1 MTETP
6 TISERKRQLLELY
19 LQQRSKAASA
29 LDLIPRRTPG
39 AVIPLTLAQQQVWLH
54 AQLAP
59 ELPLYNEPF
68 TVHRKGPLEV
78 SALERSLNE
87 IIRRHEAWR
96 TTFATI
102 DGEPLQVVHPPFE
115 IKLPVTDLR
124 NLPESERVAA
134 ALRLAAEDA
143 CLPFAL
149 SKLPLVG
156 AHLMR
161 LADEDYRLFL
171 NCHHLIFDGVAGYQV
186 LLPELVSLYREFTAS
201 EKFSSSASSGKS
213 SALPELPFQYG
224 DYAVWQREAA
234 NREISN
240 PGVEYWKKKLGGTLP
255 VLQLPADR
263 PRPDA
268 ETFRGAMQCFAVS
281 REVSDGLRALSRR
294 QGATLFVTLLAALDT
309 LLYRYSGQ
317 EDILVGSITAGRNHP
332 GTEKLLGFF
341 LNTVVLRTDLSGD
354 PTFCELLD
362 RARKTTV
369 EALSN
374 DGVPLDRV
382 LRELHPTRD
391 LSRNPLFRVLL
402 SLEPALS
409 EVEPGWNLTPIDVAT
424 GTSKFDLCFVLDDRS
439 EGLSGRL
446 IYSTD
451 LFDAETMSRLA
462 ECWQTLLQSVVAN
475 PGERIARLPIL
486 TEREQRQ
493 LLVELNETLK
503 SHPLTLVHQ
512 RFELEAAKTP
522 QAIAV
527 KCGNRQLTYRELDQR
542 ANKLAHHLKNLEVR
556 PEAPVALCVER
567 SVEMLVGIL
576 AVLKAGGAYVPL
588 DATYPRERLKLML
601 DDCGAE
607 VLLTQSHLPPLS
619 PLRKLRIVCLDKD
632 WSAIDRGPAHAPL
645 VEIASENLAYVIYT
659 SGSTGGPKGVEI
671 TQRNLA
677 QSTSARL
684 DYYPGAGNKF
694 LLLSSFAFD
703 SSVASI
709 FHALCSGGTLVL
721 PGPEFTWEAG
731 RIAELIFENKISNI
745 LCIPSLYSELLQV
758 ADGGRLAS
766 LLTVVLAGEFCPG
779 QLAEMHFKTLP
790 AAQLFNEYGPT
801 EATVWSTVY
810 CCERNSDAN
819 QDEQNSVWSSVR
831 RSVPIGRPI
840 TNSQLYVLD
849 RNQQLLPRGVPG
861 ELFIAGDG
869 VARRYRNQPD
879 LTLQKFLPLPFF
891 DDPRARMYRTG
902 DLVRYLPDG
911 NLLFLGRLDEQV
923 KIRGM
928 RIELGEIEATLSAHP
943 DVKEA
948 AVEVEE
954 EQRLV
959 AYVVASEEFATSG
972 SELGAFLKSR
982 LPNYMVPTAF
992 RLLSALPRTP
1002 NGKLD
1007 RLALNSSTT
1016 DRLDME
1022 RLDMGRLDMGRLDPE
1037 RLARPDVA
1045 ARLSDSRLSEPTS
1058 PRDSIEARLLPIW
1071 QEVLGTESSDV
1082 TQDFFQL
1089 GGHSL
1094 LAAKLLYRIETEF
1107 NQALTLAFIFQAPTI
1122 ELMAD
1127 WLRRPDRSLRA
1138 RTIVEIQ
1145 PEGSRPPLFWV
1156 RATPRFRLL
1165 AQKLGLDQ
1173 PFLGL
1178 DIPFADAT
1186 KLPTPYRIEDI
1197 ASFLIRAM
1205 REVQPHGP
1213 YFLAGLCV
1221 NAVIAYEM
1229 AVQLR
1234 TQGEEIALL
1243 ALLDGHNQA
1252 YYKNPLRDGRYTGR
1266 IKYHLA
1272 NIVHSDVRGGSA
1284 YIRTRFEEA
1293 RRKLER
1299 TIWQL
1304 SLDQGS
1310 SGKAGKMHNADAVVH
1325 PAFHRYEPQPYP
1337 GKMVMLQSSDWPQG
1351 DYFDFALGWRDMVG
1365 DGIEFHR
1372 IPGNHPAMFTEPN
1385 VNFVAAKLRDGLL
1398 RADADLAVG
1407 SATEGPPVGLSE
1419 Q

>member
-1 MTETP
+1 MAETLKTP
-6 TISERKRQLLELY
+6 DQKRKLLERY
-19 LQQRSKAASA
+19 LQQRSQAPSVIET
-29 LDLIPRRTPG
+29 IPRRAPG
-39 AVIPLTLAQQQVWLH
+39 AAIPLTFAQQQVWLH

-96 TTFATI
+96 TTFPI
-102 DGEPLQVVHPPFE
+102 VGGEPVQVVHPPFE
-115 IKLPVTDLR
+115 IKFPVTDLR
-124 NLPESERVAA
+124 NLPESERVAI

-143 CLPFAL
+143 CRPFDL
-149 SKLPLVG
+149 SKLPLVR

-171 NCHHLIFDGVAGYQV
+171 NSHHLIFDGVAGYQV
-186 LLPELVSLYREFTAS
+186 FLPELVTLYRAFTTY
-201 EKFSSSASSGKS
+201 EKSSTSSSSSKS
-213 SALPELPFQYG
+213 SPLPELPFQYG

-234 NREISN
+234 RRDVSN
-240 PGVEYWKKKLGGTLP
+240 PGVVYWKKKLGGTLP

-263 PRPDA
+263 PRADA
-268 ETFRGAMQCFAVS
+268 GSFRGAMQCFALS
-281 REVSDGLRALSRR
+281 RELSDSLRSLSRQ
-294 QGATLFVTLLAALDT
+294 QGVTLFVTLLAALDT

-317 EDILVGSITAGRNHP
+317 EDILVGSITAGRNYP

-341 LNTVVLRTDLSGD
+341 LNTVALRTDLSGD

-374 DGVPLDRV
+374 DNVPLDRV

-451 LFDAETMSRLA
+451 LFNAGTISRLV
-462 ECWQTLLQSVVAN
+462 ECWQILLQSVVAN
-475 PGERIARLPIL
+475 SDERISRLQILPAR
-486 TEREQRQ
+486 EREK
-493 LLVELNETLK
+493 LLVEFNETGK
-503 SHPLTLVHQ
+503 SYPLTFVHQ

-522 QAIAV
+522 HAVAV
-527 KCGNRQLTYRELDQR
+527 KCGDRTLTYRQLDQR
-542 ANKLAHHLKNLEVR
+542 ANKLAHHLKSLGVG

-567 SVEMLVGIL
+567 SVEMLVAIL
-576 AVLKAGGAYVPL
+576 GVLKAGGAYVPL
-588 DATYPRERLKLML
+588 DPTYPPERLRLML
-601 DDCGAE
+601 ADCGAT
-607 VLLTQSHLPPLS
+607 VLLTQSHLPELS
-619 PLRKLRIVCLDKD
+619 SSRKPRVVCLDKEGN
-632 WSAIDRGPAHAPL
+632 AIDREPAHAPL

-684 DYYPGAGNKF
+684 DYYPGTGNKF

-721 PGPEFTWEAG
+721 PRPEFTWEA
-731 RIAELIFENKISNI
+731 RQIAELIFENQISNI
-745 LCIPSLYSELLQV
+745 LCIPSLYSELLQLV
-758 ADGGRLAS
+758 DGGRLAS
-766 LLTVVLAGEFCPG
+766 LRTVVLAGESCPA
-779 QLAEMHFKTLP
+779 QLAEIHFKALP

-801 EATVWSTVY
+801 EATVWSTVHR
-810 CCERNSDAN
+810 CERDGGAN
-819 QDEQNSVWSSVR
+819 PEAQNSVRISLQS
-831 RSVPIGRPI
+831 SVPIGRPVA
-840 TNSQLYVLD
+840 NAQLYVLD

-861 ELFIAGDG
+861 ELFIAGAG
-869 VARRYRNQPD
+869 VARGYRNLPD
-879 LTLQKFLPLPFF
+879 LTRQKFLPMPFSG
-891 DDPRARMYRTG
+891 DPRARMYRTG
-902 DLVRYLPDG
+902 DLVHYLPDG

-928 RIELGEIEATLSAHP
+928 RIELGEIEATLSSHP
-943 DVKEA
+943 DVKEVA
-948 AVEVEE
+948 VAVEEG
-954 EQRLV
+954 QRLV
-959 AYVVASEEFATSG
+959 AYIVASAEFATSG
-972 SELGAFLKSR
+972 SELSAFLKSL
-982 LPNYMVPTAF
+982 LPNYMVPSLF
-992 RLLSALPRTP
+992 RFLSALPRTP

-1007 RLALNSSTT
+1007 RLALNPSIT
-1016 DRLDME
+1016 D
-1022 RLDMGRLDMGRLDPE
+1022 RLDMGRLYMARLDLE
-1037 RLARPDVA
+1037 SLARPEGA
-1045 ARLSDSRLSEPTS
+1045 AKLSDSRLPEPVS

-1071 QEVLGTESSDV
+1071 QEILGTDSSDV
-1082 TQDFFQL
+1082 TQNFFQL

-1107 NQALTLAFIFQAPTI
+1107 NQPLTLAFIFQAPTI

-1127 WLRRPDRSLRA
+1127 WLRSPDQSLRA

-1145 PEGSRPPLFWV
+1145 PAGSHLPLFWV

-1165 AQKLGLDQ
+1165 AQKLGSDQ

-1229 AVQLR
+1229 AVQLN
-1234 TQGEEIALL
+1234 TQGEQIALL

-1266 IKYHLA
+1266 VKYHLA

-1284 YIRTRFEEA
+1284 YILNRFEEA

-1310 SGKAGKMHNADAVVH
+1310 NGKAGKMHNADAVVH

-1337 GKMVMLQSSDWPQG
+1337 GKMVMLQSSDWPEG
-1351 DYFDFALGWRDMVG
+1351 DYFDFALGWKDLVG
-1365 DGIEFHR
+1365 EGIEFHR

-1385 VNFVAAKLRDGLL
+1385 VNLVAAKLRESLL
-1398 RADADLAVG
+1398 RSEADIATG
-1407 SATEGPPVGLSE
+1407 SVTEVMPMSSRE
-1419 Q
+1419 R